1 MGRFL
6 NTRVGSGPEQRPH
19 PHAPVQPSP
28 NGPDVRAANMP
39 ALAVDGLS
47 LAVDGAALLSDISL
61 TVGRGE
67 MVGLVGE
74 SGSGK
79 TLTGLSILGLAPHGA
94 RLTGSIRVSGVD
106 MTSAAPAVLRQMRG
120 GQVGMIFQEPR
131 SSLNP
136 ALPVGRQ
143 IADVVRAHLEMTR
156 KQAGAAA
163 LSLLGQVGLPS
174 PRTCFAAYP
183 HELSGGMC
191 QRVMIAMALS
201 CGPTLLIADEPTTA
215 LDVTVQAQ
223 IITLL
228 RSIADERGLSVL
240 LITHN
245 LAVVT
250 QVCDRVIT
258 MYCGQVVNAD
268 TTARVLSAPSHP
280 YTWALLEAGRVHL
293 SGADADGSPRELTGQ
308 PASPAH
314 PPQGCRFHPRCP
326 FAEPRCAATVPELTA
341 VDGGQTRCVR
351 QGELSLAAGQP

>member
-1 MGRFL
+1 MTAQSAGRHPRAPTL
-6 NTRVGSGPEQRPH
+6 IGPVGPG
-19 PHAPVQPSP
+19 A
-28 NGPDVRAANMP
+28 RAAETP
-39 ALAVDGLS
+39 ALVVDGLS
-47 LAVDGAALLSDISL
+47 LAVDGVTLLSDVSL
-61 TVGRGE
+61 TVSRGE

-79 TLTGLSILGLAPHGA
+79 TLTGLSILGLVPHGA
-94 RLTGSIRVSGVD
+94 RLTGSIRVAGVD
-106 MTSAAPAVLRQMRG
+106 MTTAAPAVLRQMRG

-143 IADVVRAHLEMTR
+143 IADVVRAHLDMSR
-156 KQAGAAA
+156 GQARAAA

-174 PRTCFAAYP
+174 PRSCFAAYP

-191 QRVMIAMALS
+191 QRVMIAMALA
-201 CGPTLLIADEPTTA
+201 CGPSLLIADEPTTA

-228 RSIADERGLSVL
+228 RSIADERDLSVL

-250 QVCDRVIT
+250 QVCDRVVT

-280 YTWALLEAGRVHL
+280 YTWALLESGRVKL
-293 SGADADGSPRELTGQ
+293 AGADGDSSPAELAGQ
-308 PASPAH
+308 PASPVH

-326 FAEPRCAATVPELTA
+326 FAEPRCAAAVPELTP
-341 VDGGQTRCVR
+341 VNGGQTRCVR
-351 QGELSLAAGQP
+351 HGELLLGAGQP

>member
-1 MGRFL
+1 MMA
-6 NTRVGSGPEQRPH
+6 RP
-19 PHAPVQPSP
+19 AGQ
-28 NGPDVRAANMP
+28 DP
-39 ALAVDGLS
+39 ALAAEPAIGASLRPQDPVLSVDGLR
-47 LAVDGAALLSDISL
+47 LAIGGVTLLSDVSL
-61 TVGRGE
+61 SVGRGE

-79 TLTGLSILGLAPHGA
+79 TLTGLSILGLLPRGA
-94 RLTGSIRVSGVD
+94 TLSGRVEVAGTD
-106 MTSAAPAVLRQMRG
+106 MTSARPDVLRQMRG
-120 GQVGMIFQEPR
+120 AQVSVIFQEPR
-131 SSLNP
+131 SSLNA

-143 IADVVRAHLEMTR
+143 IVDVMRAHLPVSRREAVT
-156 KQAGAAA
+156 AA
-163 LSLLGQVGLPS
+163 LSLLSQVGLPS
-174 PRTCFAAYP
+174 PRQCFGAYP

-201 CGPTLLIADEPTTA
+201 CGPSLLIADEPTTA

-250 QVCDRVIT
+250 QVCDRVVT

-268 TTARVLSAPSHP
+268 TTAGVLSAPSHP
-280 YTWALLEAGRVHL
+280 YTWALLEAGRL
-293 SGADADGSPRELTGQ
+293 RLGADGTAAHAELAGL
-308 PASPAH
+308 PASPAR

-326 FAEPRCAATVPELTA
+326 FAEPACATTAPELNPA
-341 VDGGQTRCVR
+341 GEGQTRCLR
-351 QGELSLAAGQP
+351 RDELRLGGGQS

>member
-1 MGRFL
+1 M
-6 NTRVGSGPEQRPH
+6 
-19 PHAPVQPSP
+19 PVL
-28 NGPDVRAANMP
+28 V
-39 ALAVDGLS
+39 VDGVS
-47 LAVDGAALLSDISL
+47 LAVGGATLLSDVSF

-79 TLTGLSILGLAPHGA
+79 TLTGLSILGLVPPRAT
-94 RLTGSIRVSGVD
+94 LTGAIRVAGID
-106 MTSAAPAVLRQMRG
+106 MTSAAPAVLRQIRG
-120 GQVGMIFQEPR
+120 GRVGMIFQEPR

-136 ALPVGRQ
+136 VKPVGRQ
-143 IADVVRAHLEMTR
+143 IADVVRAHLAATR
-156 KQAGAAA
+156 RQANATAV
-163 LSLLGQVGLPS
+163 SLLGQVGLPNPS
-174 PRTCFAAYP
+174 ACFAAYP

-201 CGPTLLIADEPTTA
+201 CGPALLIADEPTTA

-250 QVCDRVIT
+250 QVCDRIIT
-258 MYCGQVVNAD
+258 MYCGQVVNAG
-268 TTARVLSAPSHP
+268 TTARVLSTPSHP
-280 YTWALLEAGRVHL
+280 YTWALLESGRRQL
-293 SGADADGSPRELTGQ
+293 SGDGAGASPTELTGQ
-308 PASPAH
+308 PASPAN

-326 FAEPRCAATVPELTA
+326 FADARCAADVPDLTD
-341 VDGGQTRCVR
+341 VDGGQTRCAR
-351 QGELSLAAGQP
+351 HGELSLTAGRP